1 MKTYIQPLI
10 QEQQLDTHPVMLDS
24 SEIDITDEPV
34 NPRGSAN
41 SRRDSWGDGSWRC
54 SPWHCCRRA
63 NVLNI
68 WRSDQS

>member
-41 SRRDSWGDGSWRC
+41 SRRDSWGDLWEAGAVA
-54 SPWHCCRRA
+54 PGTA
-63 NVLNI
+63 AVE
-68 WRSDQS
+68 QMY

>member
-41 SRRDSWGDGSWRC
+41 SRRDSWGDLWEAGAVA
-54 SPWHCCRRA
+54 PVTA
-63 NVLNI
+63 AVE
-68 WRSDQS
+68 QMY